1 MSSLHWRNNSLIHR
15 FDKLS
20 DEADTS
26 MVFQPMTEQLSVL
39 EVELLQSLEPDQQM
53 LFREWQDKE
62 LALEYMKKE
71 WIYVRGVQDG
81 IKILSQLY
89 SE

>member
-15 FDKLS
+15 FDNLA

-26 MVFQPMTEQLSVL
+26 MVFQPMMEQLSVL
-39 EVELLQSLEPDQQM
+39 EMELLQSLEPDQQT

>member
-1 MSSLHWRNNSLIHR
+1 MTHWRNNSLIHR
-15 FDKLS
+15 FDKLA
-20 DEADTS
+20 DEADTIT
-26 MVFQPMTEQLSVL
+26 VFQPMTEQLSAL
-39 EVELLQSLEPDQQM
+39 EMELLQSLEPDQQS
-53 LFREWQDKE
+53 LLREWQDKG

-71 WIYVRGVQDG
+71 WIYIKGVQDG

>member
-15 FDKLS
+15 FDKLA

-26 MVFQPMTEQLSVL
+26 MVFQPMTEQLSIL
-39 EVELLQSLEPDQQM
+39 EIELMQSLEPDQQI

>member
-1 MSSLHWRNNSLIHR
+1 MTQRYNNSLIHR
-15 FDKLS
+15 FDKLA
-20 DEADTS
+20 ERVDTS
-26 MVFQPMTEQLSVL
+26 TIFQPMMEQLNAL
-39 EVELLQSLEPDQQM
+39 ELELLQSLEPDQQM

-71 WIYVRGVQDG
+71 WIYVTGVQDG

-89 SE
+89 SD

>member
-15 FDKLS
+15 FDKLA
-20 DEADTS
+20 DETETS
-26 MVFQPMTEQLSVL
+26 MFFQPMTEQLSVL
-39 EVELLQSLEPDQQM
+39 EMEFLHSLEPDQRA

-62 LALEYMKKE
+62 LTLGYMKKE

-81 IKILSQLY
+81 IQILSQLY